1 MEIIDKT
8 RAIFAIFD
16 PITLLIAIAG
26 ELLKAAFILT
36 INSGSEVAKA
46 TTVIPITSLEI
57 LNFRDKATDDLTINS
72 PPITNNKNPKNI
84 KNRFILIDD

>member
-1 MEIIDKT
+1 MAVMPKT
-8 RAIFAIFD
+8 SPILAIFE
-16 PITLLIAIAG
+16 PMTLLIAIAG

-72 PPITNNKNPKNI
+72 PPITNNKNPKNAE
-84 KNRFILIDD
+84 